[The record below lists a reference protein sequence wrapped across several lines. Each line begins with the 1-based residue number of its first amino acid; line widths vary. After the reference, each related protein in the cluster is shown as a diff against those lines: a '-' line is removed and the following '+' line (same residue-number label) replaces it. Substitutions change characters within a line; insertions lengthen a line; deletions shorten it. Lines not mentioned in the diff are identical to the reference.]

1 MFPINIRNFSPAC
14 SQLVRQDARGQ
25 RGAVVAA
32 PAHQHDTQLGHL
44 PLRAEFKGLLPR
56 LHHPLAALSL
66 HQLGVAVLILASDV
80 LLAVLDVGGINRELI
95 DLHSDSS
102 FLNVTQFF

>member
-1 MFPINIRNFSPAC
+1 
-14 SQLVRQDARGQ
+14 
-25 RGAVVAA
+25 
-32 PAHQHDTQLGHL
+32 
-44 PLRAEFKGLLPR
+44 
-56 LHHPLAALSL
+56 
-66 HQLGVAVLILASDV
+66 V